1 MMLNKEMSEKGTDK
15 MRVITSVNYL
25 MNYIIR
31 DKTIFLCK
39 KNRNITSCVT
49 GEVVGQLSG

>member
-31 DKTIFLCK
+31 DKTILLCK